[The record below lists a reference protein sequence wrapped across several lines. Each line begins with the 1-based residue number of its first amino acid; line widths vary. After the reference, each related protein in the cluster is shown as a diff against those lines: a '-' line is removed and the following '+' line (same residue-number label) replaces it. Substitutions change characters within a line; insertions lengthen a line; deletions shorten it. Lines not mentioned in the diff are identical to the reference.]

1 MPENRSTDC
10 TSSTSRGWASGRV
23 LTAAQ
28 RERKRVKD
36 RQTSSKRRNKLKN
49 ELQTF
54 RNQIEDLTAQV
65 EALKNDRNG
74 ELHKNG
80 DLHVPEV
87 EVDFA
92 LNSNTELD
100 DLVDFHSGND
110 ASTTENDPL
119 AMTADSPRPIG
130 VETSNDPL
138 LSSTFSTVSPTTL
151 IIDEISEIC
160 GNSSPAEDE
169 LSIDLDGMNLPQID
183 IQPAGFL
190 RWTPESVSGATF
202 EELEPATAQDVF
214 NWALLKVRQLS
225 YNMVCRNNRLN
236 QDALLRGVLHGWDEV
251 RARHAFFCPL
261 WAVLRYLDKRMFCL
275 SSMMTRFCTLYM
287 IHQIMLCFV
296 SRDNKPFNKLP
307 AWYRPRPTQ
316 YSLMHAPA
324 IDVLPWPGLRERAIH
339 HPLLTETNEFW
350 TKVIY
355 DFRFQWPYA
364 VTDAFDHN
372 VDTGLFSLS
381 GLFQSHVRDVRT
393 WQMDWTFFE
402 RYPETYDDIVP
413 VPKISRNLF
422 ASLQKQMTTAEEKQR
437 LFAGEALLPLP
448 PGPTSL

>member
-1 MPENRSTDC
+1 MPDDRSTDC

-28 RERKRVKD
+28 RERKRTKD
-36 RQTSSKRRNKLKN
+36 RQTSSKRRNRLKN

-74 ELHKNG
+74 ELNKKANSCLPETDRDPNLNHFAEFDNDNEVSVTE
-80 DLHVPEV
+80 DLPSATLEDSPE
-87 EVDFA
+87 A
-92 LNSNTELD
+92 
-100 DLVDFHSGND
+100 ND
-110 ASTTENDPL
+110 AEIFENE
-119 AMTADSPRPIG
+119 SQR
-130 VETSNDPL
+130 
-138 LSSTFSTVSPTTL
+138 STFYTF
-151 IIDEISEIC
+151 
-160 GNSSPAEDE
+160 SSPSPITNKIYGSCDESLAAEDE
-169 LSIDLDGMNLPQID
+169 LSIDLDGMNLPLTDTQLT
-183 IQPAGFL
+183 GSL
-190 RWTPESVSGATF
+190 RWTPDCASGGVSD
-202 EELEPATAQDVF
+202 ELEPMTAQDVF
-214 NWALLKVRQLS
+214 NCALLKVRQLS
-225 YNMVCRNNRLN
+225 CSMVCRNNRLN

-296 SRDNKPFNKLP
+296 SGQNKSFNELP

-316 YSLMHAPA
+316 YSLVHAPA
-324 IDVLPWPGLRERAIH
+324 IDVLPWPGLRERAINQ
-339 HPLLTETNEFW
+339 PLLTKTNEFW

-355 DFRFQWPYA
+355 DFRFQWPYT

-372 VDTGLFSLS
+372 VDIGLFSLS
-381 GLFQSHVRDVRT
+381 GLFQKHVRDLRR

-402 RYPETYDDIVP
+402 TYPETYDDLVSVP
-413 VPKISRNLF
+413 SISRNLF
-422 ASLQKQMTTAEEKQR
+422 ASLEKQMITAEQR
-437 LFAGEALLPLP
+437 QRSFAEGNLLPLP
-448 PGPTSL
+448 SGLISL